1 MYFPTKKMPKKQ
13 NTPPLKMPKGPSP
26 WIILLG
32 IVVFFTVLSTTLNHQ
47 ETAMKTDEISLTA
60 LLKNAQEGKYDT
72 IEIKGEDIIAK
83 IKNKDA
89 QESAIK
95 SANDSMTDLGLNTLP
110 EGTEVKVISLEK
122 YAFWSK
128 LIGDILPIL
137 LIIGIII
144 FFMNRMSKGSNSPF
158 SFGQS
163 KAKTFDRRK
172 KKTKFSDVAGAEEA
186 KEDLVEIVDF
196 LKSPKK
202 YTKIGAKIPRGV
214 LLIGSPGTG
223 KTLLARAVAGEANVP
238 FFSISGSEFVE
249 MFVGVGASRV
259 RDLFEKAKKSAPAI
273 IFIDEIDAVG
283 RQRGGGGFGGGG
295 HDEREQTLNQILTE
309 MDGFDNN
316 TNVIV
321 MAATNRP
328 DVLDKALLRP
338 GRFDRRV
345 TIDRPDLKAR
355 KAILEVHSKNKPLAK
370 DVNFDDIAKITVGFS
385 GADLEN
391 LMNEAAILVAKENR
405 KKITQN
411 DISISVEKVSLGRER
426 KSIVMK
432 PEARRKTAYHET
444 GHAMLAHLL
453 PNTDPVHKL
462 SIVSRGM
469 ALGVTWTMPEE
480 DQYSTSRDKFLD
492 EICMLLGG
500 YSAEEIMFGQHE
512 TGVSDDLK
520 KATQKARNMATRY
533 GMAKELG
540 PVSFADVEDHAG
552 YEAFGAKG
560 ISEEYA
566 KKIDEFVQKT
576 VEECLKKSMTI
587 LRKNKKRMEEIA
599 EKLLEVETLNREEFE
614 AFFPK
619 KKTKSL
625 QKKASVK
632 KSIEKKK

>member
-1 MYFPTKKMPKKQ
+1 MAKKP
-13 NTPPLKMPKGPSP
+13 NNSPLKMSKGPSP
-26 WIILLG
+26 WIVLLG
-32 IVVFFTVLSTTLNHQ
+32 IVLFFTVLSNFLAPATTS
-47 ETAMKTDEISLTA
+47 EIEEIPLSTLVENVQD
-60 LLKNAQEGKYDT
+60 KKYKE
-72 IEIKGEDIIAK
+72 IEIKGEVITATPKEGDILQKAIM
-83 IKNKDA
+83 IPG
-89 QESAIK
+89 ESL
-95 SANDSMTDLGLNTLP
+95 TDLGVSP
-110 EGTEVKVISLEK
+110 PPKGTVINAISLEK
-122 YAFWSK
+122 QLFWSK
-128 LIGDILPIL
+128 LLGDLLPII
-137 LIIGIII
+137 LIVGLII
-144 FFMNRMSKGSNSPF
+144 FFMTRMSKNSGGPF

-186 KEDLVEIVDF
+186 KEDLIEVVDF
-196 LKSPKK
+196 LKNPKK

-223 KTLLARAVAGEANVP
+223 KTLLARAVAGEADVP

-259 RDLFEKAKKSAPAI
+259 RDLFEKAKKSSPSI
-273 IFIDEIDAVG
+273 IFIDEVDAIG
-283 RQRGGGGFGGGG
+283 KQRGGGGFGGGG

-309 MDGFDNN
+309 MDGFDNK

-370 DVNFDDIAKITVGFS
+370 DVDLTDIAKITVGFS

-405 KKITQN
+405 TEITQN
-411 DISISVEKVSLGRER
+411 DVSVSVEKVSLGRER
-426 KSIVMK
+426 KSMVMK

-453 PNTDPVHKL
+453 PNADPVHKL
-462 SIVSRGM
+462 SVVSRGM

-480 DQYSTSRDKFLD
+480 DQYSISRDKFLD
-492 EICMLLGG
+492 EICVLLGG

-520 KATQKARNMATRY
+520 KATQKARSMATRY

-552 YEAFGAKG
+552 YEAFGSKG

-576 VEECLKKSMTI
+576 VEDCLKKSMDI
-587 LRKNKKRMEEIA
+587 LKKNKKLMEEIA
-599 EKLLEVETLNREEFE
+599 EELLKVETLNKEEFE
-614 AFFPK
+614 AFFKKGK
-619 KKTKSL
+619 KKTSAKKIT
-625 QKKASVK
+625 KKATEK
-632 KSIEKKK
+632 KSSKKTTKK